1 MLTTN
6 PKSTTDTHRKERNP
20 NITLKIIIK
29 SYGKR
34 AKEEERN
41 RRTTKTTLKL
51 TKWQ

>member
-20 NITLKIIIK
+20 NLTLKIIFK
-29 SYGKR
+29 SEGKR

-41 RRTTKTTLKL
+41 RKATKTTLK
-51 TKWQ
+51 